1 MFLRLALKSLLNR
14 KGSVALTLIAIS
26 ISVLVLLGIE
36 HIRHQAKE
44 NFSNTVSGVDLI
56 VGARTGSLNLL
67 LYTVFRIGNPTNNI
81 QWQTFKE
88 ISQSKHVKWALPI
101 SLGDSHKGY
110 RVMGTSADYFQHF
123 RYANKRELAFS
134 EGRAF
139 SGIYDVVLGA
149 EVARK
154 LGYSLGKKLII
165 SHGLVSTHFSDH
177 KDSPFKVVGILEP
190 TGTPVDQTLH
200 VSLEGLEAVH
210 SSGVYGVISSSS
222 LSSNNTKDLKKE
234 NLTPKSITAVMVGLK
249 SRVTTF
255 RVQRELN
262 QHKKEPLT
270 AILPGVTL
278 SELWQMMSVM
288 ENVLRLISILILCAS
303 LLGLSAML
311 LASIRER
318 EHEIAILRTI
328 GASPWFVFFLVEA
341 EAILITLF
349 AILMA
354 VGLLVFSIFLLS
366 PVLTQDF
373 GLFITPNIW
382 YQSNLYLLGTV
393 LLSSFIIGA
402 IPAVAA
408 YVKAA
413 INPSFS

>member
-14 KGSVALTLIAIS
+14 KGSVVLTLIAIS

-81 QWQTFKE
+81 QWHTYNE
-88 ISQSKHVKWALPI
+88 ISNSKLVKWAIPI

-110 RVMGTSADYFQHF
+110 RVMGTSSDYFQYF
-123 RYANKRELAFS
+123 RYAQKRELVFS
-134 EGRAF
+134 EGRPF

-149 EVARK
+149 EVAKK
-154 LGYSLGKKLII
+154 LEYSIGDKLII
-165 SHGLVSTHFSDH
+165 SHGLVSTRFSEH
-177 KDSPFKVVGILEP
+177 KDSPFRVVGILMP
-190 TGTPVDQTLH
+190 TGTPVDQALYA
-200 VSLEGLEAVH
+200 SLEGIEAMH
-210 SSGVYGVISSSS
+210 KNETYGRKAEQKNYS
-222 LSSNNTKDLKKE
+222 KKE
-234 NLTPKSITAVMVGLK
+234 LTPKSITAVMLGLK

-262 QHKKEPLT
+262 QYKKEPLT
-270 AILPGVTL
+270 SILPGATL

-288 ENVLRLISILILCAS
+288 ENVLRLISVLILGAS

-328 GASPWFVFFLVEA
+328 GASPWFVFLLVEA

-354 VGLLVFSIFLLS
+354 VGLLFFTILLLS
-366 PVLTQDF
+366 PVLTQAF
-373 GLFITPNIW
+373 GLFITADIW
-382 YQSNLYLLGTV
+382 YESNLYLLGIV
-393 LLSSFIIGA
+393 LVSSFIVGA
-402 IPAVAA
+402 IPALAA
-408 YVKAA
+408 YLKAA
-413 INPSFS
+413 INNKSP